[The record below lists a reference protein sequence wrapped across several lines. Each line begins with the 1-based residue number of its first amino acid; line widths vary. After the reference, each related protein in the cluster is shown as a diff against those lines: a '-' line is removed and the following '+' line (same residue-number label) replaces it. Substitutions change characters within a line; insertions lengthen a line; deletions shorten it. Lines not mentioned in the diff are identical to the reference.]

1 MSSSTRFCVLLESFF
16 TDRLMNQMRA
26 SPHTIASYRDTFCLL
41 FSFVQTRLG
50 KEPSALQLEDLDAP
64 LVADFLVHLEQDRGN
79 SPRSRNLRLAG
90 IHSFCRY
97 AAMHEPGAIATMQRV
112 LSIPSKR
119 FERKQVEFLIR
130 AEVDALLAAPD
141 PGIWSGRRDRTLLM
155 LAVQSGLRLSELTGL
170 RCDDIVLGSGAHVH
184 CRGKGRKERCT
195 PLRKDTVAIMRAWLA
210 ERKGTPDDP
219 LFPNARGGAL
229 SADGVQYLLAQHT
242 ARAAKACPSIR
253 MKRVSP
259 HILRHT
265 AAMDLLQSGVD
276 RSVIALWLGH
286 ESMETTQIYLH
297 AELQMK
303 EQALALTTPHGV
315 KPGRYRS
322 ADDMLAFLKSL

>member
-1 MSSSTRFCVLLESFF
+1 MSKPTRFCVLLESFF
-16 TDRLMNQMRA
+16 TDRLMKQLMA

-41 FSFVQTRLG
+41 FTFARVQLG
-50 KEPSALQLEDLDAP
+50 KEPSALQLEDLDAR
-64 LVADFLVHLEQDRGN
+64 LVADFLMYLEQDRGN
-79 SPRSRNLRLAG
+79 SPRSRNLRLAA
-90 IHSFCRY
+90 IHSFFRY
-97 AAMHEPGAIATMQRV
+97 AAMHEPSAIATIQRV

-119 FERKQVEFLIR
+119 FERKQVEFLTKP
-130 AEVDALLAAPD
+130 EVDALLAAPD
-141 PGIWSGRRDRTLLM
+141 LSTWSGRRDQALLM

-170 RCDDIVLGSGAHVH
+170 RCESIVLGAGAHVH
-184 CRGKGRKERCT
+184 CQGKGRKERCT

-210 ERKGTPDDP
+210 ERNECPDAP

-229 SADGVQYLLAQHT
+229 SADGVQYLLARHVAQ
-242 ARAAKACPSIR
+242 AAQACPSLEKKNI
-253 MKRVSP
+253 SP

-297 AELQMK
+297 ADLQIK
-303 EQALALTTPHGV
+303 EQALALTTPSGV
-315 KPGRYRS
+315 KPGRYRP
-322 ADDMLAFLKSL
+322 AEDMLAFLKSL

>member
-16 TDRLMNQMRA
+16 TDRLMKQLRA

-41 FSFVQTRLG
+41 LSFVQVRLG
-50 KEPSALQLEDLDAP
+50 KEPSALQLQDLDAT
-64 LVADFLVHLEQDRGN
+64 LVADFLLHLEEDRGN
-79 SPRSRNLRLAG
+79 CPRTRNLRLAG

-97 AAMHEPGAIATMQRV
+97 AAMREPGAIATVQRV

-130 AEVDALLAAPD
+130 SEVDALLAVPD
-141 PGIWSGRRDRTLLM
+141 LSTWSGRRDRTLLM

-195 PLRKDTVAIMRAWLA
+195 PLRKDTVVVMRAWLT
-210 ERKGTPDDP
+210 ERRGSPDDP

-229 SADGVQYLLAQHT
+229 SADGVQYLLARHAQ
-242 ARAAKACPSIR
+242 RAAQTCPSMR
-253 MKRVSP
+253 KKNVSP
-259 HILRHT
+259 HVLRHT

-276 RSVIALWLGH
+276 RSIIALWLGH

-297 AELQMK
+297 ADLQMK
-303 EQALALTTPHGV
+303 EQALGLTTPHGV
-315 KPGRYRS
+315 KPGRYS
-322 ADDMLAFLKSL
+322 PADDMMDFLKSL